1 MNGQDSDIQNWQQ
14 ARRFFET
21 HLNLSLSEVLSHQAF
36 IQLDQDVKDKVR
48 QLFGNKFHELTL
60 LEQPEHVFR
69 TTLQDAD
76 LSGSR
81 LGSYELIEL
90 LAHGG
95 MSSVYRA
102 RKAAVE
108 AQKDVAIKLIP
119 SGLLTPQTA
128 ELFKTELSTLSR
140 LYHPN
145 IIGMHHGDVADNGTP
160 YLVMELIE
168 DGSPIDAYC
177 HDRQLSPQAIV
188 ELFVDLCGVMNYA
201 HQNSIIHQDLKPS
214 NVLVDQHGHLK
225 VLDFGVAALSGII
238 PEHQGY
244 TAAYAP
250 PEQRRN
256 DQHTSPA
263 TDTYALCALLLKC
276 LTGHPDQQPG
286 WQSSAL
292 KDADLDAE
300 LRMILHKGLAEQA
313 ADRYASADLLAMDLN
328 LWRQKLP
335 IRSLNNN
342 LLYRFR
348 KLLQRQPVTSALAA
362 LSVLAV
368 ITGLLFYQQQYHI
381 AATES
386 ANARQIKQLLLNAIE
401 QTDPDISLG
410 EELTVKDMLHQVE
423 INTTDEQLSDP
434 LVRQE
439 LLLTLGQAFYR
450 LGDYDSADHKFRR
463 ALDNIPDDP
472 EARLHMAE
480 LALAGNDS
488 TQANSLLN
496 ALTPEQTDDLSTG
509 AMIELHTLKART
521 AVMEADFLTA
531 QDLFA
536 QARQLAEHAA
546 DHDLIIRVMAAE
558 ADSLLEQD
566 EMEQAIELTSQ
577 ALKMRINELGTEH
590 PATLKMQ
597 AKLAEMYLSSSGER
611 VQLAVDMFNDILP
624 SLKRIMGPQHPLV
637 AKSQFLLSTAYRS
650 TNQLA
655 LANQQ
660 ATAALSTAVAVFGED
675 HVFAA
680 RIMMSLGGTL
690 LAQGDFDSAISHAS
704 HAVDIYN
711 QEYGAEHHETLQ
723 YKTALVAML
732 AKNNEHQRALEELL
746 HILPIQQRTL
756 GAEHRGTL
764 YVEIILSKT
773 YAALEQYAEAISVGE
788 RCLQNATGGS
798 QQNIMEVYCALAL
811 ENAYFLNGQYQQ
823 ALTLIETYQNDP
835 LITQQPIALQ
845 QFTDHLQQIK
855 DKTLGQ
861 SNSD

>member
-14 ARRFFET
+14 ARRFFEN

-177 HDRQLSPQAIV
+177 HDRQLSPHAIV

-276 LTGHPDQQPG
+276 LTGQADQDPD
-286 WQSSAL
+286 WQTSAL
-292 KDADLDAE
+292 KNAALDADLCMV
-300 LRMILHKGLAEQA
+300 LRKGLAEQVE
-313 ADRYASADLLAMDLN
+313 DRYASAYQLAMDLN
-328 LWRQKLP
+328 QWRQKLP

-423 INTTDEQLSDP
+423 INTVDEQLSDP

-439 LLLTLGQAFYR
+439 LLLTLGQAFFR
-450 LGDYDSADHKFRR
+450 LGDYDSADNKLKR
-463 ALDNIPDDP
+463 ALNNQPDDP
-472 EARLHMAE
+472 AARLHMAE
-480 LALAGNDS
+480 LALARNDS
-488 TQANSLLN
+488 SQAQDMLN
-496 ALTPEQTDDLSTG
+496 ALADQQTTDMDPG
-509 AMIELHTLKART
+509 QRVEWHILKART
-521 AVMEADFLTA
+521 AVMAADFQTA
-531 QDLFA
+531 QVMFT
-536 QARQLAEHAA
+536 QASQLAEQVA
-546 DHDLIIRVMAAE
+546 DHDLIIRVMIAK

-566 EMEQAIELTSQ
+566 QMDQAIELTSQ
-577 ALKMRINELGTEH
+577 ALDRRRDELGTEH
-590 PATLKMQ
+590 PATLKLQ

-611 VQLAVDMFNDILP
+611 VQLAVEMFNNVLP
-624 SLKRIMGPQHPLV
+624 PLKRIMGQQHPLV
-637 AKSQFLLSTAYRS
+637 AKTQFLLSTAYRS
-650 TNQLA
+650 LNQLDQARQLATEA
-655 LANQQ
+655 LT
-660 ATAALSTAVAVFGED
+660 TAMAVFGED

-690 LAQGDFDSAISHAS
+690 LAQGELDEAISHATQ
-704 HAVDIYN
+704 AVAIYN
-711 QEYGAEHHETLQ
+711 QAFGAEHHETLQ

-732 AKNNEHQRALEELL
+732 VKNNQYQQALDELL
-746 HILPIQQRTL
+746 HILPIQQKTL

-773 YAALEQYAEAISVGE
+773 YTALERFTDAIEVGE

-811 ENAYFLNGQYQQ
+811 EDAYFQNGQYQQ
-823 ALTLIETYQNDP
+823 ALGLIETYQNDP
-835 LITQQPIALQ
+835 LITQQPVAAEQFNIHKSEIMKKQ
-845 QFTDHLQQIK
+845 QTSSPQ
-855 DKTLGQ
+855 
-861 SNSD
+861 